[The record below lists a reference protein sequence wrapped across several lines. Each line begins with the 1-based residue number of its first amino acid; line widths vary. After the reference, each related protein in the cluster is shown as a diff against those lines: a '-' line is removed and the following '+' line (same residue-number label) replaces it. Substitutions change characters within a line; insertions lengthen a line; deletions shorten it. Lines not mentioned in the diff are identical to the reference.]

1 MGVEQRNFSSDDAL
15 YVGPRRGCCSA
26 LHSAEVTIS
35 SKQAAAAMLMRWRL
49 VRLRLLLRVVSARL
63 HDYAVA
69 EFCPKIGSTAGL
81 QWCRFHVSLWGRVE
95 A

>member
-35 SKQAAAAMLMRWRL
+35 SKQRSCRNADALAVGALAL
-49 VRLRLLLRVVSARL
+49 
-63 HDYAVA
+63 AVA
-69 EFCPKIGSTAGL
+69 GSKCA
-81 QWCRFHVSLWGRVE
+81 F